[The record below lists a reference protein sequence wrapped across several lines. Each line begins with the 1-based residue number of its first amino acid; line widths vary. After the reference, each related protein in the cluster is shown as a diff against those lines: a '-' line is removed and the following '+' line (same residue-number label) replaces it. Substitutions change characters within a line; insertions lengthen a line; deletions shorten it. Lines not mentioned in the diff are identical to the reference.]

1 MDSLDNV
8 TLLYTDMVGFTE
20 FSKNT
25 KPEEVVSLLSRLFS
39 KFDQLCEQIGV
50 YKVHT
55 IGDCY
60 VIMSYTGK
68 IAKERRSPVVQIEE
82 AFRVIQV
89 GLEMINIIA
98 EERNKTKNPALR
110 NLDMRIGIHTGKIV
124 GGIIGTKVVRYDI
137 FGQDVLIANKME
149 SNGMAGAVCISEQ
162 TYKLIHR
169 NNFVAETFDFTDHN
183 LCEIGTIGKTLKSYK
198 VEQVFNEAGESS
210 EEYSEDVGDGDY
222 EDGEG
227 RSRSSV
233 SIRYGHEDDLGMS
246 NSMRSGSDIMRE
258 DRQES
263 DVS

>member
-1 MDSLDNV
+1 
-8 TLLYTDMVGFTE
+8 
-20 FSKNT
+20 
-25 KPEEVVSLLSRLFS
+25 
-39 KFDQLCEQIGV
+39 
-50 YKVHT
+50 
-55 IGDCY
+55 
-60 VIMSYTGK
+60 MSYTGK

-149 SNGMAGAVCISEQ
+149 SNGVAGAVCISEQ

-183 LCEIGTIGKTLKSYK
+183 VCEIGTIGKNIKSYK
-198 VEQVFNEAGESS
+198 VEQIFNEAGESS
-210 EEYSEDVGDGDY
+210 EEYSEDGGDNDY

-227 RSRSSV
+227 RSKSSN
-233 SIRYGHEDDLGMS
+233 SIAYGHEDDLGMS
-246 NSMRSGSDIMRE
+246 NSRSLGTDKLD

-263 DVS
+263 ETS

>member
-1 MDSLDNV
+1 MVDSLDNV

-25 KPEEVVSLLSRLFS
+25 KPQEVVNLLSRLFS

-98 EERNKTKNPALR
+98 EERTKTKNPALR

-169 NNFVAETFDFTDHN
+169 NNFVAETFDFTEHRP
-183 LCEIGTIGKTLKSYK
+183 CEIGTIGKTIKSYK
-198 VEQVFNEAGESS
+198 VEQIFN
-210 EEYSEDVGDGDY
+210 
-222 EDGEG
+222 
-227 RSRSSV
+227 
-233 SIRYGHEDDLGMS
+233 
-246 NSMRSGSDIMRE
+246 
-258 DRQES
+258 
-263 DVS
+263 